1 MSAHCIGLSAR
12 LSLSVNAS
20 DVHSQRI
27 VQRGRAGRLLSYE
40 GGEAWQ
46 RRSRARH
53 VVHNDLAAVEAD
65 DSAAL
70 RLRVRVARV
79 LANRPLSLPRL
90 TQRVVHVRVMVHE
103 GVRLRFYTLVITL
116 RILETKMEC

>member
-20 DVHSQRI
+20 DVHSERI
-27 VQRGRAGRLLSYE
+27 VQRGRAGGLLSYE

-53 VVHNDLAAVEAD
+53 VVHDDLAAVEAD